1 MNINGISGEVANI
14 VEYLNSFTT
23 NKKITYYKNSLP
35 IVEEILGNDP
45 VDYFENFSFT
55 DLKTG
60 LGKTV
65 TYYKNTLRK
74 KN

>member
-1 MNINGISGEVANI
+1 MNINGITEDVANI

-23 NKKITYYKNSLP
+23 NKKITYHDKNSLP
-35 IVEEILGNDP
+35 IVDEILGNGPTDF
-45 VDYFENFSFT
+45 FENFSFT

-65 TYYKNTLRK
+65 AYYKNT
-74 KN
+74 